1 MNKQVIYKFIVPIL
15 FAFPLTTSAQKVNND
30 VQSMTFD
37 GKTLTIPLPG
47 AEIKE
52 ALKANDL
59 KSLSIDTYIQPVDF
73 KQYMTKPRIF
83 PANPSETMKRAML
96 RHMAT
101 TPDAAVSQIFMID
114 RAYSNVAKQINK
126 WLKSAGYGAPVT
138 PNGPMIRVASF
149 SGTLDPVELIRNY
162 KREKQQEK
170 TWAIIA
176 ELNRLPEKSQ
186 TFTLQS
192 GFLKNETELESDKV
206 LQAFVPVQIRD
217 SLNITMRSDTLF
229 LVKKDSLHTD
239 TLKIEQIK

>member
-1 MNKQVIYKFIVPIL
+1 M
-15 FAFPLTTSAQKVNND
+15 
-30 VQSMTFD
+30 
-37 GKTLTIPLPG
+37 
-47 AEIKE
+47 
-52 ALKANDL
+52 
-59 KSLSIDTYIQPVDF
+59 
-73 KQYMTKPRIF
+73 
-83 PANPSETMKRAML
+83 
-96 RHMAT
+96 
-101 TPDAAVSQIFMID
+101 
-114 RAYSNVAKQINK
+114 
-126 WLKSAGYGAPVT
+126 T

>member
-1 MNKQVIYKFIVPIL
+1 M
-15 FAFPLTTSAQKVNND
+15 
-30 VQSMTFD
+30 
-37 GKTLTIPLPG
+37 
-47 AEIKE
+47 
-52 ALKANDL
+52 KANDL
-59 KSLSIDTYIQPVDF
+59 KSLSIDTYIQPIDF
-73 KQYMTKPRIF
+73 KQYITKPRIF

-114 RAYSNVAKQINK
+114 RAYANVAKQVNK
-126 WLKSAGYGAPVT
+126 WLKSAGYGTPVT

-149 SGTLDPVELIRNY
+149 SGTLD

-170 TWAIIA
+170 TWADIA

-186 TFTLQS
+186 TSTLQS
-192 GFLKNETELESDKV
+192 GFLKNETELDADKV
-206 LQAFVPVQIRD
+206 LQAFVSVQIQD
-217 SLNITMRSDTLF
+217 SLGITLRKDTVF